1 MSCADA
7 GANLIAYLRADAG
20 DEALFLVVG
29 HFGGATRQYKVG
41 VPRRG
46 WWHEVINSNSEYY
59 GGSGLGN
66 DGGRTAVEDLRDG
79 YTQSIDVTLPPL
91 TTVVFKWKA

>member
-1 MSCADA
+1 
-7 GANLIAYLRADAG
+7 
-20 DEALFLVVG
+20 
-29 HFGGATRQYKVG
+29 

-46 WWHEVINSNSEYY
+46 YWREVINSNSEYY

-66 DGGRTAVEDLRDG
+66 DGGRSSEEVPRDG

-91 TTVVFKWKA
+91 TTLVFKWSAA